1 MLIIILLPLQ
11 YVTHCTFLPPLLNIP
26 RTVNLSVLVSSWMT
40 SLLCAVGFLPQA
52 KLLYLPPDHLD
63 LLLLSTALA
72 VIDGVELAVTRGA
85 VHVARYMHVG

>member
-1 MLIIILLPLQ
+1 MKHSL
-11 YVTHCTFLPPLLNIP
+11 FFPPALSPHN
-26 RTVNLSVLVSSWMT
+26 RTVNLSVLASSWMT
-40 SLLCAVGFLPQA
+40 SFLCGVGFLPQA

-85 VHVARYMHVG
+85 VHVARYMYTYV

>member
-1 MLIIILLPLQ
+1 MLLFVHHIVL
-11 YVTHCTFLPPLLNIP
+11 H
-26 RTVNLSVLVSSWMT
+26 RTVNLSVLGSQWMT
-40 SLLCAVGFLPQA
+40 TFLCSVGFLPQA

-85 VHVARYMHVG
+85 VHVER